1 MRRTSIALAGLLW
14 GSVVSGSLF
23 AQPVLNRVE
32 QLLRDQVDAV
42 QKHAGKAP
50 QTAEPGYLGLIADDR
65 KEEGKGV
72 RIVDVVDDGPAAKGG
87 LQKDDLITAIDDQPI
102 HTMEDMGRALQGK
115 PAGTKLM
122 ISVDREGMGQEQ
134 TITLG
139 LRPRSLPTGKISE
152 SLPAP
157 NEAPGLPQGPRLGVR
172 TLPVT
177 EEARQQ
183 NNLPTTNGAL
193 VISITVGSPASRAG
207 IPLGAVITAVNGEAV
222 ETPQELAAA
231 VRGTGGDEIELTFV
245 FRGQE
250 SRKTISLAAPA
261 SEGNNP
267 DLVLRRIPAAGPGKP
282 QPTAGPVLEV
292 PADPRIAALEAR
304 IKELEARLEKLEAAT
319 TPDNK

>member
-1 MRRTSIALAGLLW
+1 MRRTSIALASLMW

-50 QTAEPGYLGLIADDR
+50 QTVEPGYLGLIADDR

-72 RIVDVVDDGPAAKGG
+72 RIIDVVIDGPAAKGG
-87 LQKDDLITAIDDQPI
+87 LQKDDLITAIDDQSV

-122 ISVDREGMGQEQ
+122 ISVNREGTDQEQ

-139 LRPRSLPTGKISE
+139 QRPRSLPTGRIPE
-152 SLPAP
+152 GLPSP
-157 NEAPGLPQGPRLGVR
+157 NEAPGAPQGPRLGVR

-177 EEARQQ
+177 DDARQQ
-183 NNLPTTNGAL
+183 NNLATTSGAL

-207 IPLGAVITAVNGEAV
+207 IPLGAVITAVNGEAI

-231 VRGTGGDEIELTFV
+231 VRSSGGGEIELTYV
-245 FRGQE
+245 SRGEE
-250 SRKTISLAAPA
+250 SRRTVSLAPPA

-267 DLVLRRIPAAGPGKP
+267 DLELRRI
-282 QPTAGPVLEV
+282 PTAGPVKPHPAEDLVPEV

-304 IKELEARLEKLEAAT
+304 IKELEARLEKLEAST
-319 TPDNK
+319 TPDGK

>member
-1 MRRTSIALAGLLW
+1 MRRTSIVLTGLLW

-72 RIVDVVDDGPAAKGG
+72 RIVDVVIDGPAAKGG
-87 LQKDDLITAIDDQPI
+87 LQKGDLITAIDDQPI

-115 PAGTKLM
+115 LAGIKLM
-122 ISVDREGMGQEQ
+122 ISVEREGTEQAQ

-139 LRPRSLPTGKISE
+139 LRPRSLPTGRIPE
-152 SLPAP
+152 DLPGS

-207 IPLGAVITAVNGEAV
+207 IPLGAVIVAVNGDAV
-222 ETPQELAAA
+222 ATPQELAAA
-231 VRGTGGDEIELTFV
+231 VRGAGGNEIELTYV
-245 FRGQE
+245 FRGEE
-250 SRKTISLAAPA
+250 SRKTVSLAAPPPPR
-261 SEGNNP
+261 NP
-267 DLVLRRIPAAGPGKP
+267 DLELRRIPAVGPGIP
-282 QPTAGPVLEV
+282 QPSDEPALEV
-292 PADPRIAALEAR
+292 PVDPRIAALEAR
-304 IKELEARLEKLEAAT
+304 IKELEARLEKLEAAAA
-319 TPDNK
+319 PDNK